1 MTLKGNHSLNAAPV
15 AQVNWWCGH
24 AEAQEQGVLC
34 KRGVRMQIHGV
45 SKGTST
51 LMLVDSDHL
60 RYGGSDSDSRTPG
73 DALWGLQTLRSH
85 PLVYPGFLT
94 CLDGTGSDLSPH
106 GDIGINLIRQVAKN
120 TALPP
125 VEDISETSTKNHKAA
140 PPTPISQRLF
150 LISSLQFR
158 RYYL

>member
-1 MTLKGNHSLNAAPV
+1 MTLKGNHPLNAAP
-15 AQVNWWCGH
+15 ANQVNWWCGH

-34 KRGVRMQIHGV
+34 RRGVRMQIHGV
-45 SKGTST
+45 SEGISD

-60 RYGGSDSDSRTPG
+60 RCGGSDSNWRTPG
-73 DALWGLQTLRSH
+73 DAPRGLQILRAR

-94 CLDGTGSDLSPH
+94 WLDGTGSDLSPH

-125 VEDISETSTKNHKAA
+125 VEDISETSIRNHRAA
-140 PPTPISQRLF
+140 PPTPIPQRLF

-158 RYYL
+158 R